1 MQAKNY
7 YDILG
12 SPEDASQDEI
22 ERLYKRLAFRHH
34 PDRGGDVDY
43 MRAINE
49 AYQVLGNE
57 FTRRAYDARRKR
69 STEKVYVAVP
79 PLSRPLTLLPNTL
92 FGRLIGA
99 LFILFSG
106 ILFLFFV
113 MINYLRFMW
122 PIVLLTVFVLLFG
135 VLKVHEVMVFARK
148 DLPQSHALRRYIW
161 VQELLFWSIVAMT
174 AYTIYILIRLM

>member
-1 MQAKNY
+1 MEAKSY

-12 SPEDASQDEI
+12 SAEDASQDEI
-22 ERLYKRLAFRHH
+22 ERLYKRLAMRYH
-34 PDRGGDVDY
+34 PDRGGNAECMKDV
-43 MRAINE
+43 NE
-49 AYQVLGNE
+49 AYRVLGNE
-57 FTRRAYDARRKR
+57 FTRRAYDSRRKR
-69 STEKVYVAVP
+69 LRQTAHVAGP
-79 PLSRPLTLLPNTL
+79 PLSQPLALLPNTL
-92 FGRLIGA
+92 FGRLMGA